1 MTEKEIRIELMRP
14 FPDQAIL
21 FRVDKKLK
29 NGSYLVVPYLDV
41 RYIIHRLNTMIPG
54 EWELRTEITPITV
67 ETTDKSGFL
76 IVGHMAKA
84 ELTIMGKTM
93 TGTGSSYLVFDNDLE
108 KLKKQFI
115 KADPKSAET
124 DAIRRAAANHSIG
137 LYIWFFKNQIFAT
150 EEELKNRNSKPIQEA
165 LANLRIIGDKL
176 YRQAKEYA
184 LGKKGGAEWT
194 TKR

>member
-29 NGSYLVVPYLDV
+29 NGSYLIVPYLDV

-54 EWELRTEITPITV
+54 DWELKTDITPITV

-93 TGTGSSYLVFDNDLE
+93 TGTGSSYLIFDNDLE

-124 DAIRRAAANHSIG
+124 DAIKRAAANHSIG

-150 EEELKNRNSKPIQEA
+150 EEELKNRNSKPIQKA

-184 LGKKGGAEWT
+184 LGKKGGAE
-194 TKR
+194 

>member
-29 NGSYLVVPYLDV
+29 NGSYLIVPYLDV

-54 EWELRTEITPITV
+54 EWELKTEITPITV

-184 LGKKGGAEWT
+184 LGKKGGTE
-194 TKR
+194 

>member
-29 NGSYLVVPYLDV
+29 NGSYLIVPYLDV

-54 EWELRTEITPITV
+54 DWELKTEITPITV

-184 LGKKGGAEWT
+184 LGKRGGAE
-194 TKR
+194 

>member
-29 NGSYLVVPYLDV
+29 NGSYLIVPYLDV

-54 EWELRTEITPITV
+54 DWELKTEITPITV

-184 LGKKGGAEWT
+184 LGKKGGAE
-194 TKR
+194 

>member
-29 NGSYLVVPYLDV
+29 NGSYLIVPYLDV

-54 EWELRTEITPITV
+54 DWELKTDITPITV

-124 DAIRRAAANHSIG
+124 DAIKRAAANHSIG

-150 EEELKNRNSKPIQEA
+150 EEELKNRNSKPIQKA

-184 LGKKGGAEWT
+184 LGKKGGAE
-194 TKR
+194 

>member
-21 FRVDKKLK
+21 FRVDRKLK

-54 EWELRTEITPITV
+54 EWELKTEITPITV

-184 LGKKGGAEWT
+184 LGKKGGTE
-194 TKR
+194 

>member
-29 NGSYLVVPYLDV
+29 NGSYLIVPYLDV

-54 EWELRTEITPITV
+54 DWELKTDITPITV

-184 LGKKGGAEWT
+184 LGKKGGAE
-194 TKR
+194 

>member
-29 NGSYLVVPYLDV
+29 NGSYLIVPYLDV

-54 EWELRTEITPITV
+54 DWELKTEITPITV

-184 LGKKGGAEWT
+184 LGKKGGTE
-194 TKR
+194 

>member
-21 FRVDKKLK
+21 FRVDRKLK
-29 NGSYLVVPYLDV
+29 NGSYLIVPYLDV

-54 EWELRTEITPITV
+54 EWELKTEITPITV

-93 TGTGSSYLVFDNDLE
+93 TGTGSSYLVSDNDLE

-165 LANLRIIGDKL
+165 LTNLRIIGDKL

-184 LGKKGGAEWT
+184 LGKKGGAE
-194 TKR
+194 

>member
-184 LGKKGGAEWT
+184 LGKKGGAE
-194 TKR
+194 

>member
-21 FRVDKKLK
+21 FRVDRKLK

-41 RYIIHRLNTMIPG
+41 RYIIHRLNIMIPG
-54 EWELRTEITPITV
+54 DWELKTEINPITV

-137 LYIWFFKNQIFAT
+137 LYIWFFKNLIFVT
-150 EEELKNRNSKPIQEA
+150 EEELNNRNSKPIQEA
-165 LANLRIIGDKL
+165 LTNLRVIGDKL

-184 LGKKGGAEWT
+184 LGERGGAE
-194 TKR
+194 

>member
-29 NGSYLVVPYLDV
+29 NGSYLIVPYLDV

-54 EWELRTEITPITV
+54 EWELKTEITPITV

-150 EEELKNRNSKPIQEA
+150 EEELKNRNSKPILEA

-184 LGKKGGAEWT
+184 LGKKGGTE
-194 TKR
+194 

>member
-54 EWELRTEITPITV
+54 EWELKTEITPITV

-184 LGKKGGAEWT
+184 LGKRGGAE
-194 TKR
+194 

>member
-1 MTEKEIRIELMRP
+1 MRP

-21 FRVDKKLK
+21 FRVDRKLK

-54 EWELRTEITPITV
+54 DWELKTEINPITV

-137 LYIWFFKNQIFAT
+137 LYIWFFKNTIFVT
-150 EEELKNRNSKPIQEA
+150 EEELNNRNSKPIQEA
-165 LANLRIIGDKL
+165 LANLRVIGDKL

-184 LGKKGGAEWT
+184 LAKRGGAE
-194 TKR
+194 

>member
-29 NGSYLVVPYLDV
+29 NGSYLIVPYLDV

-54 EWELRTEITPITV
+54 DWELKTEITPITV

-150 EEELKNRNSKPIQEA
+150 EEELNNRNSKPIQEA
-165 LANLRIIGDKL
+165 LTNLRIIGNKL

-184 LGKKGGAEWT
+184 LGKKGGAE
-194 TKR
+194 

>member
-29 NGSYLVVPYLDV
+29 NGSYLIVPYLDV

-54 EWELRTEITPITV
+54 EWELKTEITPITV

-184 LGKKGGAEWT
+184 LGKKGGAE
-194 TKR
+194 

>member
-29 NGSYLVVPYLDV
+29 NGSYLIVPYLDV

-54 EWELRTEITPITV
+54 EWELKTEITPITV

-194 TKR
+194 TKK

>member
-29 NGSYLVVPYLDV
+29 NGSYLIVPYLDV

-54 EWELRTEITPITV
+54 DWELKTEITPITV

-150 EEELKNRNSKPIQEA
+150 EEELNNRNSKPIQEA
-165 LANLRIIGDKL
+165 LTNLRIIGDKL

-184 LGKKGGAEWT
+184 LGKKGGAE
-194 TKR
+194 

>member
-54 EWELRTEITPITV
+54 EWELKTEITPITV

-184 LGKKGGAEWT
+184 LGKKGGAE
-194 TKR
+194 